1 MTIMEIKITILNS
14 INDFTKM
21 FFLYFTSQIYL
32 CLKPIHMPNTII
44 LMHLPQYNAG
54 KMQNS
59 SNVSNDINDYKQR
72 FFSPLAGETN
82 T

>member
-14 INDFTKM
+14 IND
-21 FFLYFTSQIYL
+21 FTSQIYL

-44 LMHLPQYNAG
+44 LIHLPQYNAG